1 MNVMLHDSFESIS
14 FQIDIPI
21 QLKRRME
28 KFIIQIESPINALC
42 LPSAVSAYVKFGRL
56 NLLNYIKRLW
66 HKVTQNR
73 SMKIYKNKN
82 I

>member
-42 LPSAVSAYVKFGRL
+42 LPSAVSAYVKFGQL
-56 NLLNYIKRLW
+56 NLLNYIKRLC
-66 HKVTQNR
+66 HKVIEDN
-73 SMKIYKNKN
+73 SKSLYEN